1 MPIVELGGWDQP
13 YPGPPAAGTDGT
25 LRYLID
31 LRQSTDLVELSR
43 LITGAGFDRHSRRE
57 IVAAAHA
64 RVARETQRDLL
75 ATLESLQRDGE
86 ITSFQSISI
95 VNSVLVTGTPASLE
109 SLRARLDVR
118 GVILESEAAESS
130 VQGPGAQGSAGAFS
144 WGVRAIG
151 AESAWASGIDGSGVV
166 VGIIDAGASANHE
179 QLRDNHLP
187 DPRGWFDPR
196 GGHEQPTDTLLGH
209 GTGVLSV
216 AVGANASGI
225 TLGVAPGARWTACI
239 GLPDGR
245 YNNIDLRLCAD
256 WMLQTARPDVVISAW
271 KLPESGCDPSL
282 RATLAVWRAA
292 EILAVFPAGN
302 QGPEPGLNHSPA
314 NYTELLPD
322 GGRALSVGGVAADGS
337 LYAKSSHGPNAC
349 DGATFPDL
357 AAPAEDL
364 VAAYPA
370 SRTTYVQ
377 TEGTS
382 YAAGLAAGAAALL
395 FAAFPKASAAQ
406 VEQALR
412 ESASDLGPSGP
423 DNGFGR
429 GRLDVPAAL
438 QMLESL
444 LADG

>member
-31 LRQSTDLVELSR
+31 LRQSTDLAELSR

-64 RVARETQRDLL
+64 RVAQETQGDLL
-75 ATLESLQRDGE
+75 ATLESLRREGDV
-86 ITSFQSISI
+86 TSFRSVSI
-95 VNSVLVTGTPASLE
+95 VNSVIVTGTPASLE
-109 SLRARLDVR
+109 SLRARPDVR

-151 AESAWASGIDGSGVV
+151 AESAWASGID
-166 VGIIDAGASANHE
+166 DAGASANHE

-187 DPRGWFDPR
+187 GPRGWFDPR

-239 GLPDGR
+239 GLPEGR

-256 WMLQTARPDVVISAW
+256 WM
-271 KLPESGCDPSL
+271 
-282 RATLAVWRAA
+282 AA
-292 EILAVFPAGN
+292 
-302 QGPEPGLNHSPA
+302 
-314 NYTELLPD
+314 
-322 GGRALSVGGVAADGS
+322 
-337 LYAKSSHGPNAC
+337 SS
-349 DGATFPDL
+349 
-357 AAPAEDL
+357 
-364 VAAYPA
+364 
-370 SRTTYVQ
+370 
-377 TEGTS
+377 
-382 YAAGLAAGAAALL
+382 
-395 FAAFPKASAAQ
+395 
-406 VEQALR
+406 
-412 ESASDLGPSGP
+412 SGP
-423 DNGFGR
+423 VCFSTSR
-429 GRLDVPAAL
+429 RAVL
-438 QMLESL
+438 
-444 LADG
+444 